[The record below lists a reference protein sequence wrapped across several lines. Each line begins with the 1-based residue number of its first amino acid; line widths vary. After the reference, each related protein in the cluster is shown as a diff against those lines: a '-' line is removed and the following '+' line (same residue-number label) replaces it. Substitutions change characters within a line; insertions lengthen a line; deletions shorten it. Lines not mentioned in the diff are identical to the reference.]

1 MTLFCELYAMARTC
15 SLSMLVTADTGSGK
29 LTVHVLPK
37 PKPSSDAHADTGAE
51 MALTQPLC
59 LTATPE
65 EFDQDFVAALRSYR
79 ECHHSLTEQAQATC
93 DLLKAAQDAS
103 AKKAASA
110 VNKAQRPAGK
120 GAPVSTSSTSPTSSA
135 SRRGA
140 APDVTDDEDDGHGGD
155 GALADTPDEAQ
166 DHAGGDAPT
175 EGNPT
180 AAPDAAQPQL
190 FG

>member
-15 SLSMLVTADTGSGK
+15 SLSMLVTADTGTGK

-37 PKPSSDAHADTGAE
+37 PKPNSDAHADTGAE

-79 ECHHSLTEQAQATC
+79 ECHHSLTEQVQATC
-93 DLLKAAQDAS
+93 DLLKAAKDAS
-103 AKKAASA
+103 AKKAATA
-110 VNKAQRPAGK
+110 VSKAQRPAGK
-120 GAPVSTSSTSPTSSA
+120 GVPAASSTAAA
-135 SRRGA
+135 SRHAASPHGA
-140 APDVTDDEDDGHGGD
+140 DDDDQGHDGGD
-155 GALADTPDEAQ
+155 GRMVDSPDEAEG
-166 DHAGGDAPT
+166 HAVEDATT
-175 EGNPT
+175 ESGPA